1 LALQALNQTVVL
13 FISWQK
19 NPFLPFSP
27 DLSADRQVEAASFYS
42 GFQNKR
48 YSKQQEKILAKIRHS
63 FALKKY

>member
-1 LALQALNQTVVL
+1 L

-19 NPFLPFSP
+19 NPFLPVSP
-27 DLSADRQVEAASFYS
+27 DLSADRQVEAASFYY

-48 YSKQQEKILAKIRHS
+48 YSIQQEKILAKIRHS